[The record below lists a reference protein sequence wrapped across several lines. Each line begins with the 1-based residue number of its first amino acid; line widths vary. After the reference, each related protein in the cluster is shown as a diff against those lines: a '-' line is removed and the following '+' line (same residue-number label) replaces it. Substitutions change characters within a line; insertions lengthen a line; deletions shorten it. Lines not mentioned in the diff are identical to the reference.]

1 MQLLTAW
8 AADTERA
15 RAMSFTRFGM
25 SFVGTVG
32 LLAATLAAATIWLLF
47 ADPVTVANAVS
58 DQDIT
63 PVVRKLTAIILE
75 ALRGLLRYL

>member
-1 MQLLTAW
+1 
-8 AADTERA
+8 
-15 RAMSFTRFGM
+15 MSFTRFGM
-25 SFVGTVG
+25 SLVGVVG
-32 LLAATLAAATIWLLF
+32 LLAATLAVATIWLLF

-63 PVVRKLTAIILE
+63 PVVRELAAIILE